1 MTVAPE
7 IGHLG
12 QDNKDIEKKA
22 DLSKVTS
29 SSDGQVIESS
39 ANGTKRAIK
48 SRHAQMIAIGGS
60 VGTSLFIATGQALA
74 AGGPGLLLISYILMS
89 LMVYGIVTAAI
100 EVGTYLPLPGS
111 SMSMHCRRYVSNSL
125 GVALGY
131 LYFYAFG
138 VIGAY
143 EVVAATIII
152 DYWPSGVHVAVWL
165 TIMIAVIVILN
176 VFPVRVYAEAEFW
189 FASIKVVLILGLLIL
204 SLVLMLGGGP
214 GHDRLGFRYWYDP
227 GAVNEYILP
236 GAKGR
241 FVAFIY
247 VWILCGFSFYFGP
260 ELVIVTS
267 GEMRNPR
274 RNLPVASRQFFYRLI
289 FFYVLGA
296 VAIGAICASNASGLV
311 SGAGNA
317 NASPWVIAIKNAGIQ
332 GLPSVVNAGILT
344 SAWSSGTSYLYMSSR
359 SLYSLAVCG
368 DAPGV
373 FARCNKQGV
382 PIYAV
387 LSASLFMLLAYMA
400 CSTEAS
406 TVFNWFISITNSA
419 GYTSWV
425 LCCVTF
431 LRFRKACRA
440 QGVVPPYQSR
450 IQPWA
455 AWICMIL
462 FAMLCMLNGFTNFFP
477 GHWSTGDFLSSYI
490 GVPVFLFIWL
500 VHKFTIGRKDPWMY
514 KPEDVDLT
522 TGLDVIEADVAMYQ
536 EEESSRTEK
545 KGLFQS
551 VKQKLTRRA

>member
-1 MTVAPE
+1 
-7 IGHLG
+7 
-12 QDNKDIEKKA
+12 
-22 DLSKVTS
+22 
-29 SSDGQVIESS
+29 
-39 ANGTKRAIK
+39 
-48 SRHAQMIAIGGS
+48 
-60 VGTSLFIATGQALA
+60 
-74 AGGPGLLLISYILMS
+74 
-89 LMVYGIVTAAI
+89 
-100 EVGTYLPLPGS
+100 
-111 SMSMHCRRYVSNSL
+111 MSMHCRRYVSNSL

-165 TIMIAVIVILN
+165 TIMIAVIVVLN

-189 FASIKVVLILGLLIL
+189 FASIKVVLILGLLLL

-289 FFYVLGA
+289 FFYVL
-296 VAIGAICASNASGLV
+296 
-311 SGAGNA
+311 
-317 NASPWVIAIKNAGIQ
+317 
-332 GLPSVVNAGILT
+332 
-344 SAWSSGTSYLYMSSR
+344 
-359 SLYSLAVCG
+359 
-368 DAPGV
+368 
-373 FARCNKQGV
+373 
-382 PIYAV
+382 
-387 LSASLFMLLAYMA
+387 SASLFMLLAYMA
-400 CSTEAS
+400 CSAEAS

-431 LRFRKACRA
+431 IRFRKACRA

-455 AWICMIL
+455 AWVCMIL
-462 FAMLCMLNGFTNFFP
+462 FAVLCMLNGFTNFFP
-477 GHWSTGDFLSSYI
+477 GHWSTGNFLSSYI
-490 GVPVFLFIWL
+490 GVPVFLAIWL
-500 VHKFTIGRKDPWMY
+500 IHKFTIGRKDPWMY
-514 KPEDVDLT
+514 KPENVDLT

-551 VKQKLTRRA
+551 VRQKLTRGA